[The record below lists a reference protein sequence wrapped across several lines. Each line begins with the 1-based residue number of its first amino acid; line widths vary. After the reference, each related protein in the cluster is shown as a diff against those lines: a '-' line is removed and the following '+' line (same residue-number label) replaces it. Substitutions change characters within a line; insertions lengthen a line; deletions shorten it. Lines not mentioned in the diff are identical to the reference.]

1 MRGDLP
7 LKDDTAITDADVR
20 TKNLILFGDPGSN
33 LWSSCPARQAIT
45 LA

>member
-20 TKNLILFGDPGSN
+20 TKNLILFGDPG
-33 LWSSCPARQAIT
+33 
-45 LA
+45 